1 MTGMEDLSLHVL
13 DVVQNAVRAE
23 ARTIHIGLRED
34 RRGER
39 LTLTIGDDGRGMDRE
54 TARRAT
60 DPFFTTKGG
69 KRVGLGL
76 PFLAQA
82 AEETGGRL
90 TVRSSEGRGTAVRAV
105 FRPAHPDMKPLG
117 DLVETLAALVT
128 AHPEIRFVCDVK
140 TRDMEFVF
148 DSNGEGRNRGDPC

>member
-1 MTGMEDLSLHVL
+1 MEDLSLHIL
-13 DVVQNAVRAE
+13 DVVQNAVRAG
-23 ARTIHIGLRED
+23 ARTIRIRLRED
-34 RRGER
+34 RRSDR
-39 LTLTIGDDGRGMDRE
+39 LTLSIRDDGRGMDAE

-90 TVRSSEGRGTAVRAV
+90 SVRSAEGRGTAVRAV
-105 FRPAHPDMKPLG
+105 FRPSHPDMKPQG
-117 DLVETLAALVT
+117 DVVETLAALVT

-148 DSNGEGRNRGDPC
+148 DSNGDRTTTR